1 MTKTI
6 KTIGRVDRNHLKVLT
21 VCTTAVEFAVLDRS
35 KAILANVTVFIENE
49 DFYIT
54 NVKTCTDVKFNARE
68 VVMRVLNVLRLRGII
83 QNECDLYSFKD
94 RYTRRFN
101 VYGI

>member
-1 MTKTI
+1 LLNAI

-21 VCTTAVEFAVLDRS
+21 VCATAVEFEVLDRS
-35 KAILANVTVFIENE
+35 KKVLAIVTVFIENE
-49 DFYIT
+49 EFYIT
-54 NVKTCTDVKFNARE
+54 DVKTYSDAKFDARE
-68 VVMRVLNVLRLRGII
+68 VVIRVLNVPRLRGII
-83 QNECDLYSFKD
+83 ENECDLYSFKD

>member
-1 MTKTI
+1 MIKAI

-21 VCTTAVEFAVLDRS
+21 VCATSVEFEVLDRS
-35 KAILANVTVFIENE
+35 KKVLAIVTVFIENE
-49 DFYIT
+49 EFYIT
-54 NVKTCTDVKFNARE
+54 AVKTYSDAKFDARE
-68 VVMRVLNVLRLRGII
+68 VVIRVLNVPRLRGII
-83 QNECDLYSFKD
+83 ENECNLYSFKA